1 MIDNICCCYLLFPLF
16 FLYLAHLALKSTTSS
31 RRLRR
36 RQLPPS
42 PPSALPILGHIS
54 LLKHPIH
61 RTFHALAQDH
71 GPIFSLRL
79 GNRLAVVVSSATLAE
94 ECFTENDVV
103 FANRPELIM
112 GKHIGYNYTTMTQAP
127 YGDHW
132 RNLRRIGAVEIF
144 SAHRLNA
151 LLPIRREEVRRLAS
165 KLAHGSH
172 RRVVELKSAFHELTF
187 DTMMRMVAGERFYGD
202 GDDRG
207 SREFREVIKEVA
219 ARGGATNPGDFVPV
233 MRWID
238 GGKFEKTVAE
248 LAGRMDS
255 FLQKLIEEHRSKTE
269 KLDSAN
275 TMLDHL
281 LKLQESE
288 PEYYSDQ
295 IIKGLVLVM
304 LLAGTDTSAVTL
316 EWAMSN
322 LLNHPSLLVKA
333 REELDRQ
340 IGEERLVDEPDIS
353 NLAYLQNI
361 ISETLRLYPAAPL
374 LVPHASSEDCVV
386 GEYHL
391 PRGTMLLVNAWAIHR
406 DPNLWDDPLSFRPE
420 RYENGG
426 KESYK
431 LIPFGLGRRSCPGA
445 GLAQR
450 VVGFTL
456 GTLIQCFEWER
467 SSEEEVDMNEG
478 KGITMPKEKPLE
490 AICISR
496 PIVNKFFS
504 LR

>member
-1 MIDNICCCYLLFPLF
+1 MELHNIYSYLLLPLF
-16 FLYLAHLALKSTTSS
+16 FLYLAHLALKSTNTA

-36 RQLPPS
+36 KLPPS
-42 PPSALPILGHIS
+42 PPSAIPILGHVS
-54 LLKHPIH
+54 LLKPPIH
-61 RTFHALAQDH
+61 RTFHALAQDL

-79 GNRLAVVVSSATLAE
+79 GSRLAVVVSSASLAE
-94 ECFTENDVV
+94 ECFTKNDVV
-103 FANRPELIM
+103 FANRPELILS
-112 GKHIGYNYTTMTQAP
+112 KHIGYNYTTVTQAP

-151 LLPIRREEVRRLAS
+151 LLPIRREEVRRLVS
-165 KLAHGSH
+165 KLAAAGSPL
-172 RRVVELKSAFHELTF
+172 RRVVELKSLFRELTF
-187 DTMMRMVAGERFYGD
+187 DTMMRMVAGKRFYGD

-207 SREFREVIKEVA
+207 SREFREVLKEVVSLS
-219 ARGGATNPGDFVPV
+219 GATNPADFVPV
-233 MRWID
+233 LRWLD

-248 LAGRMDS
+248 LARRTDS
-255 FLQKLIEEHRSKTE
+255 FLQKLIEEHRSKKE
-269 KLDSAN
+269 RLDSAN
-275 TMLDHL
+275 TMLHHL
-281 LKLQESE
+281 LALQESE
-288 PEYYSDQ
+288 PEYYTDQ

-322 LLNHPSLLVKA
+322 LLNHPDILVKA
-333 REELDRQ
+333 REELDKQ
-340 IGEERLVDEPDIS
+340 IGEERLVDELDIS
-353 NLAYLQNI
+353 SLPYLQNI
-361 ISETLRLYPAAPL
+361 ILETLRLYPAAPL

-386 GEYHL
+386 GGYHL
-391 PRGTMLLVNAWAIHR
+391 PRGTLLLVNAWAIHR
-406 DPNLWDDPLSFRPE
+406 DPDLWDDPTSFSPE

-426 KESYK
+426 KESHK
-431 LIPFGLGRRSCPGA
+431 LIAFGLGRRSCPGA

-478 KGITMPKEKPLE
+478 KGMTMPKEKPLE

-496 PIVNKFFS
+496 PIVKKFVS
-504 LR
+504 

>member
-1 MIDNICCCYLLFPLF
+1 MLF
-16 FLYLAHLALKSTTSS
+16 FLSIFFKSSNLKT
-31 RRLRR
+31 LRR

>member
-16 FLYLAHLALKSTTSS
+16 FLYLAHVALKSTTSS
-31 RRLRR
+31 RRLR

-103 FANRPELIM
+103 FANRPHLIM
-112 GKHIGYNYTTMTQAP
+112 GKHIGYNYTTLTQAP

-151 LLPIRREEVRRLAS
+151 FLSIRREEVRRLAS
-165 KLAHGSH
+165 RLARSH

-187 DTMMRMVAGERFYGD
+187 DTMMRMVAGKRFYGD
-202 GDDRG
+202 GDDQA
-207 SREFREVIKEVA
+207 REFREVIKEVA

-255 FLQKLIEEHRSKTE
+255 FLQKLIEEHRCKKEELEST
-269 KLDSAN
+269 N
-275 TMLDHL
+275 TMIDHL
-281 LKLQESE
+281 LALQESE

-322 LLNHPSLLVKA
+322 LLNHPRMLVKA
-333 REELDRQ
+333 REELDKQ
-340 IGEERLVDEPDIS
+340 IGEECLVDEPDIS

-361 ISETLRLYPAAPL
+361 IFETLRLYPAAPL

-386 GEYHL
+386 GGYHL

-406 DPNLWDDPLSFRPE
+406 DPNLCDDPLSFRPE

-426 KESYK
+426 KESY
-431 LIPFGLGRRSCPGA
+431 
-445 GLAQR
+445 
-450 VVGFTL
+450 
-456 GTLIQCFEWER
+456 
-467 SSEEEVDMNEG
+467 
-478 KGITMPKEKPLE
+478 
-490 AICISR
+490 
-496 PIVNKFFS
+496 
-504 LR
+504 